1 MRLKT
6 DKSRRHVRSAAMTGA
21 MMGAVIASFANT
33 ASFAATGSAPDGQ
46 VTLAQAG
53 AEYDFS
59 IQPQSLTTALDLFAA
74 KTGISFAYGTEELAS
89 IASAGLSGN
98 HTVEQGLK
106 LLLGGTGISYRFTGA
121 TTVSL
126 RAAVRSNADGAV
138 LEPIRVVDTPG
149 RGVGLGRH
157 PYAAD
162 GANSIE
168 IGPEDIA
175 RRNPVN
181 LRDLYAGDSAISVG
195 GGVPAA
201 QKVYVN
207 GIEETQLAVTI
218 DGNRQN
224 NKVFHHNGTNL
235 IDPSLLKSV
244 RIDPGVA
251 PADAGPGALGGSIAY
266 ETADVADLLEP
277 GRDYGGFA
285 TGSYETNGDTFI
297 NSLSAYG
304 QSHGFEAL
312 GYFKWG
318 IGDDYEDGAG
328 NTLDGSETDLMS
340 FLVKGGYESSTGHR
354 LELSAQEYRDDA
366 PRPYRANIGSLTNRP
381 TQTTRDYELK
391 SKNYV
396 LNYSLTNP
404 TDLIDP
410 VITLGFSEAEIN
422 VPEPFGSEGR
432 TGGWTGKIENDFRFA
447 EVNVLTA
454 GADFYHNWAKYEDP
468 STPELEEKATNYG
481 LYAQF
486 RTRPIDMLSISA
498 GVRGDYQEF
507 EGVGGQEFNNSGLSG
522 NISAEVFATDYL
534 SFNAGYSNAWGGI
547 DLQETYIFN
556 PSWDYD
562 GIEPV
567 RSNSY
572 TAGLKLSH
580 AGFFADAG
588 IFKTE
593 IEDAREATFRGG
605 PYIPFDF
612 SSQGF
617 TLGAGYNWGAGFV
630 RVSYI
635 DADVEIDGVAGDSDT
650 LQYFGTPLGRVINLE
665 AAHTVEQFELR
676 VGGNVELALKNE
688 DTVSQGYQ
696 ALEAYEVVNL
706 FAEHSP
712 EFAEFLTLRIEANNL
727 FDEDYA
733 DRTTYGQEFS
743 NVAPMNEPGR
753 SFMLY
758 AKAKF

>member
-6 DKSRRHVRSAAMTGA
+6 DRNRRHIRSTAMTGA
-21 MMGAVIASFANT
+21 VMGAVFAGFANT

-46 VTLAQAG
+46 VTLAQAA

-59 IQPQSLTTALDLFAA
+59 IQQQPLTTALDLFAA
-74 KTGISFAYGTEELAS
+74 QTGISFAYGTEELAS
-89 IASAGLSGN
+89 ITAPGLSGT

-106 LLLGGTGISYRFTGA
+106 LLLGGTGISYRFTGE

-126 RAAVRSNADGAV
+126 TAAARSDSGGAV
-138 LEPIRVVDTPG
+138 LDPIRVVDTPG

-168 IGPEDIA
+168 IGPEDIE

-181 LRDLYAGDSAISVG
+181 LRDLYAGDSAVSVG
-195 GGVPAA
+195 GGIPAA

-244 RIDPGVA
+244 RVDPGVA

-297 NSLSAYG
+297 NGLSAYG
-304 QSHGFEAL
+304 QSNGFEAL

-318 IGDDYEDGAG
+318 VGSDYEDGAG
-328 NTLDGSETDLMS
+328 DTLDGTETDLMS

-381 TQTTRDYELK
+381 TQTTRTYELK

-410 VITLGFSEAEIN
+410 VITIGFSEAEIN
-422 VPEPFGSEGR
+422 VPEPYDSEGR
-432 TGGWTGKIENDFRFA
+432 TGGWSGKVENDFRFA
-447 EVNVLTA
+447 DVNVLTA

-468 STPELEEKATNYG
+468 SSPELEEKATNYG

-486 RTRPIDMLSISA
+486 RTRPVDMLSISA

-507 EGVGGQEFNNSGLSG
+507 EGVSGEQFDNSGLSG

-547 DLQETYIFN
+547 DLQENYIFN
-556 PSWDYD
+556 SAWDYD
-562 GIEPV
+562 GIKPA

-572 TAGLKLSH
+572 TAGLKLAH
-580 AGFFADAG
+580 GGFFADAG
-588 IFKTE
+588 VFKTE
-593 IEDAREATFRGG
+593 IEDAREASYGGG

-612 SSQGF
+612 SSEGF
-617 TLGAGYNWGAGFV
+617 TLGAGYNWGAGFI

-635 DADVEIDGVAGDSDT
+635 DADVEIDGVTGDSDA
-650 LQYFGTPLGRVINLE
+650 LQYFGVPLGQVINLE
-665 AAHTVEQFELR
+665 ATHFIEQLDLK
-676 VGGNVELALKNE
+676 VGGNVEVALEN
-688 DTVSQGYQ
+688 DDPVSQGYQ
-696 ALEAYEVVNL
+696 ALEAYEVVNM
-706 FAEHSP
+706 FAEYSP
-712 EFAEFLTLRIEANNL
+712 EFAEFLTLRLEANNL
-727 FDEDYA
+727 LDEDYA